1 METMIGFIAGY
12 LVGAKDGPFGPDR
25 VRKSLEA
32 IRRSPELRRLAA
44 EGTGAAGSVLRQASR
59 RGLAST
65 IGEILKMLT
74 PEPAGPRT
82 SSTR

>member
-32 IRRSPELRRLAA
+32 IRTSPELRRLAA
-44 EGTGAAGSVLRQASR
+44 EGTGAAGSVLRRASR
-59 RGLAST
+59 RRLTST
-65 IGEILKMLT
+65 IGEILKLLA
-74 PEPAGPRT
+74 PEPAGSRS